1 MEFCIWK
8 GFSMRHVLKVLAV
21 TAGLATASCDGPR
34 ENAGEKADAAAG
46 RVDSE
51 DTLRSGPAEEMGAKQ
66 DAAAES
72 RADAKEAQAE
82 ALEDRAAQASEAAR
96 QRADALRKEAEA
108 VREAPPAPPP
118 RPADTEINGM

>member
-1 MEFCIWK
+1 
-8 GFSMRHVLKVLAV
+8 MRIVLKVLALTTV
-21 TAGLATASCDGPR
+21 FAISACDGPR

-51 DTLRSGPAEEMGAKQ
+51 DTLRSGPAEELGAKQ

-96 QRADALRKEAEA
+96 QRAEALRKEAQA